1 MKRELVPEIL
11 DGLAPDD
18 PQAIRSRRDLRV
30 INALMGNER
39 WILRQLAKT
48 EETGTVVEWGA
59 GEGTLISRAA
69 RHHAAVGVDLVPKP
83 AGVPENVH
91 WRQGDVFEV
100 DAEGG
105 TLMANLFL
113 HHFDEAQLARLGERV
128 RQFDRLICVEPLRTP
143 TSLNL
148 GRGMLP
154 FVGLVTRHDMLV
166 SIRAGFVAGELPC
179 LLGLEQAGWKVSERC
194 SWRGGLRVLA
204 SRA

>member
-18 PQAIRSRRDLRV
+18 PEAMRSRRDLRV
-30 INALMGNER
+30 INALMGNDR
-39 WILRQLAKT
+39 WILRQLAET

-59 GEGTLISRAA
+59 GEGTLISRAS
-69 RHHAAVGVDLVPKP
+69 RNHAAVGVDLVPRP
-83 AGVPENVH
+83 VSVPRKVQ
-91 WRQGDVFEV
+91 WRQGDVFET
-100 DAEGG
+100 DANGS

-113 HHFDEAQLARLGERV
+113 HHFDEAQLARLGQRV

-143 TSLNL
+143 GSLIL

-154 FVGLVTRHDMLV
+154 FVGRVTRHDMLV
-166 SIRAGFVAGELPC
+166 SIRAGFVAGELPQ
-179 LLGLEQAGWKVSERC
+179 LLGLDQAGWKVFERC

-204 SRA
+204 CRA